1 MNLAKINLNLLVAL
15 DALLTERNVTR
26 AGDKLF
32 ITQSAMSN
40 VLKQLREVFQDDLL
54 VQTGRT
60 MTATRRALELH
71 PQVKE
76 FLIKA
81 ETIFNPKK
89 FDPETSKRLFTLGME
104 EYAGVVLLPLL
115 YKYLSKNAPG
125 IQLHVKHVPLFQEKE
140 MLNKQEIELFI
151 GLLHKV
157 NEMQGMLHEV
167 LFRERFVCIG
177 AAKNTLLKNKLN
189 LKKYLSAK
197 HLAFHPEE
205 DTTITNVD
213 HVLANLGYKRSIVM
227 RLSRIVPGLYTINN
241 SDIIAT
247 VPEGIAK
254 EAKRLFNLNI
264 QDCPVAIPEAAFVQ
278 LWHPWTHLD
287 SGCQWLREVILQ
299 LNNR

>member
-1 MNLAKINLNLLVAL
+1 MNLSKINLNLLVAL

-26 AGDKLF
+26 AGNKLF

-40 VLKQLREVFQDDLL
+40 ILKQLRELFQDDLL
-54 VQTGRT
+54 LQTGRT
-60 MTATRRALELH
+60 MTITRRGLELQ
-71 PQVKE
+71 PKIKE
-76 FLIKA
+76 FLIQA
-81 ETIFNPKK
+81 EVIFNPKK
-89 FDPETSKRLFTLGME
+89 FVPANSKRLFTLGME
-104 EYAGVVLLPLL
+104 EYAAVVLLPLL
-115 YKYLSKNAPG
+115 YRYLSKHAPG
-125 IQLHVKHVPLFQEKE
+125 IQLNVKHVPLFHEKA
-140 MLNKQEIELFI
+140 MLDSQEIELFV

-157 NEMQGMLHEV
+157 NEMKGMSHDV

-177 AAKNTLLKNKLN
+177 NAKNSLLKSKLT

-213 HVLANLGYKRSIVM
+213 HVLANLGYQRSIAM
-227 RLSRIVPGLYTINN
+227 RLSRIVPGLYTISQ

-254 EAKRLFNLNI
+254 EAKRLFNLVI

-287 SGCQWLREVILQ
+287 SSCQWLRNVILQ
-299 LNNR
+299 LNG